1 MRKDFWDFHVHVA
14 HYICMEQYTV
24 RTSVCTSTLVV
35 AYPLSADMAN
45 ENFDIPWSHIYMYSL
60 NRFGPPLMYLISC
73 RLQPSGLKVSN
84 CTRTVT
90 RSTRSATWQL
100 IQNVP
105 HTCSLHTCKALRCQK
120 LNVLHNKLLAI
131 SIIIMAILMACKI
144 TRRTRWSRLEVLKL
158 FRSQDII
165 LFIMYYI
172 YVTSGPFLLIESI
185 DSMIQYTITPHTCAR
200 GKYSV
205 VGGWL

>member
-1 MRKDFWDFHVHVA
+1 MV
-14 HYICMEQYTV
+14 I
-24 RTSVCTSTLVV
+24 L
-35 AYPLSADMAN
+35 
-45 ENFDIPWSHIYMYSL
+45 
-60 NRFGPPLMYLISC
+60 
-73 RLQPSGLKVSN
+73 
-84 CTRTVT
+84 
-90 RSTRSATWQL
+90 
-100 IQNVP
+100 
-105 HTCSLHTCKALRCQK
+105 LH
-120 LNVLHNKLLAI
+120 
-131 SIIIMAILMACKI
+131 IIMAILMACKI

-185 DSMIQYTITPHTCAR
+185 DSMIQCTITPHTCAR